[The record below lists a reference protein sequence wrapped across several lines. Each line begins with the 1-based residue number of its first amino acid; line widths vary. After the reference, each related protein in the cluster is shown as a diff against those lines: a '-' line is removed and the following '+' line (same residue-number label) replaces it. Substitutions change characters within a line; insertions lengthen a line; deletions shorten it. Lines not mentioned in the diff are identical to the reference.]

1 MSDTFQVSP
10 THLLVLCPT
19 PFTVRGGEEFE
30 ETHAMHW
37 QEVAT
42 YTITPREEVGE
53 DGILAT
59 GEVRFEGDEHTVVT
73 IIVEEPLEDVTS
85 LAATSAEPL
94 TAPELILLKEHQA
107 VWRLQ
112 VAAGRDKG
120 RLAARR
126 LCQVIATII
135 EVGACAVFLPSTLR
149 LHAPQFIRMQTMD
162 PYSPEGTANLF
173 VSAWHDDS
181 GWMRTRGLTAFG
193 LPEIE
198 TSTKGGLNGAYFL
211 LMDVAANMLF
221 QMAPYP
227 EHARLQVGP
236 YTYSVVPG
244 PSSDEVEDDEAPMNG
259 LFGVHTIHR

>member
-162 PYSPEGTANLF
+162 PYSPEGTAN
-173 VSAWHDDS
+173 
-181 GWMRTRGLTAFG
+181 
-193 LPEIE
+193 
-198 TSTKGGLNGAYFL
+198 
-211 LMDVAANMLF
+211 
-221 QMAPYP
+221 
-227 EHARLQVGP
+227 
-236 YTYSVVPG
+236 
-244 PSSDEVEDDEAPMNG
+244 
-259 LFGVHTIHR
+259 